1 MIYWIMWFLVSTG
14 YFFAFPSRIIG
25 KKYLKYIK
33 KDAGILAFNHQ
44 SNNDGVIIK
53 AKVVPTAKMM
63 GKESLFNGKVKG
75 WFFRTIGAYPVN
87 RGGNDIQAVKTT
99 LKHLKDGKKVGIAPE
114 GTRVKEGES
123 AEFKNGVVMFAIKTD
138 SYIVP
143 MIFRK
148 PTSKPFRT
156 NTLLIGKPFKLS
168 QIDGFEEKK
177 TDKDTLNKA
186 TEILTEKMDY
196 LKTVDI
202 NEYVKIVKADIKNIT
217 KNIKQNS
224 KKDNQ

>member
-14 YFFAFPSRIIG
+14 YFFAFPTRIIG

-33 KDAGILAFNHQ
+33 NDAAILSYNHQ
-44 SNNDGVIIK
+44 SNNDGVILK

-63 GKESLFNGKVKG
+63 GKESLFEGKVKN

-99 LKHLKDGKKVGIAPE
+99 LKYLKEGEKIGIAPE

-123 AEFKNGVVMFAIKTD
+123 VEFKNGVVMFALKTD

-148 PTSKPFRT
+148 PTTKAFRS

-168 QIDGFEEKK
+168 DFEEFKDKK
-177 TDKDTLNKA
+177 TDRETLNKA
-186 TEILTEKMDY
+186 TDLLTEKMDY

-202 NEYVKIVKADIKNIT
+202 KKYSKMVKDDYKLMF
-217 KNIKQNS
+217 
-224 KKDNQ
+224 KK